1 MSSFRDSFEQD
12 ADHPDW
18 YHAHADRPVMQT
30 ASVRFSLWGDGECA
44 AEDDR
49 ECDEVILI
57 TAYCESENGV
67 SSPHEEAWKYIK
79 ANTPTIEKELRRKL
93 WAICCENFE
102 EFSESLEPDDADWA
116 AIENAANWKDA
127 SSLDV
132 QVELTGISLFGHGFD
147 EAGFCTFDF
156 DIGWDEEH
164 GLCILMHKDKVLAAS
179 CAADFTGRGS
189 SILGHAKCIQEF
201 AFTEGDY
208 RIEG

>member
-1 MSSFRDSFEQD
+1 ME
-12 ADHPDW
+12 
-18 YHAHADRPVMQT
+18 T
-30 ASVRFSLWGDGECA
+30 ACVRFSLWCDGECT

-49 ECDEVILI
+49 ERDEVISV

-67 SSPHEEAWKYIK
+67 NSLHEEAWKYIK

-102 EFSESLEPDDADWA
+102 EFSESLEADDSDWA
-116 AIENAANWKDA
+116 AIAIENAANWKA
-127 SSLDV
+127 PSSLDV
-132 QVELTGISLFGHGFD
+132 QVELTGISLFEHGLD

-164 GLCILMHKDKVLAAS
+164 GLSILMHKDKLLAAS
-179 CAADFTGRGS
+179 CAADLTGRGS